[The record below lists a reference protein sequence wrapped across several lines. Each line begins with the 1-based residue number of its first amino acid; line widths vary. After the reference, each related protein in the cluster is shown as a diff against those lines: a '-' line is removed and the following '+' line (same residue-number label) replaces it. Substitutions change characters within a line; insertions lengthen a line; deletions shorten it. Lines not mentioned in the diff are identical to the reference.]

1 MFVVLL
7 CVVFSLFACDSNVSM
22 ELSNEAKKIVST
34 DEVKLVGEDGKATF
48 RIVRPDSTDSSAGPV
63 AVEIFKKYKEL
74 LNAIPK
80 QVTDAEKSDGVR
92 EILVGDTKKD
102 HGEYTADDPRGLWQ
116 DSHTYGFEWVDN
128 KTIRFTVDGYV
139 WRETEL
145 QGKELQKVYAQYMMI
160 QISMATAFESRGL
173 VTQDEWQW
181 ENTNKFIVVW
191 VYLYQLDGHGL
202 LKY

>member
-1 MFVVLL
+1 MWY
-7 CVVFSLFACDSNVSM
+7 S
-22 ELSNEAKKIVST
+22 ET
-34 DEVKLVGEDGKATF
+34 DIDESFGNG
-48 RIVRPDSTDSSAGPV
+48 RIIKGNLWAWTTTYRRTQ
-63 AVEIFKKYKEL
+63 
-74 LNAIPK
+74 LNLHN
-80 QVTDAEKSDGVR
+80 GR
-92 EILVGDTKKD
+92 GDTKND
-102 HGEYTADDPRGLWQ
+102 HREYTADDLRGLWQ

-173 VTQDEWQW
+173 VTQNEWQW

>member
-7 CVVFSLFACDSNVSM
+7 CVVFSLFACDSNVNM

-92 EILVGDTKKD
+92 EILVGDTNREVTKK
-102 HGEYTADDPRGLWQ
+102 E
-116 DSHTYGFEWVDN
+116 
-128 KTIRFTVDGYV
+128 
-139 WRETEL
+139 
-145 QGKELQKVYAQYMMI
+145 KELLPNDGTGKDSDY
-160 QISMATAFESRGL
+160 
-173 VTQDEWQW
+173 
-181 ENTNKFIVVW
+181 FICSIGDDIVI
-191 VYLYQLDGHGL
+191 L
-202 LKY
+202 